1 MKDFFKK
8 TADTIVQ
15 TVRDYPK
22 GYLIVL
28 GVVAGLGA
36 IGWLV

>member
-1 MKDFFKK
+1 MTFLKK
-8 TADTIVQ
+8 AADTIVQ

-28 GVVAGLGA
+28 GVVAFVGL

>member
-1 MKDFFKK
+1 MKAFFQN
-8 TADTIVQ
+8 TGEAIVQ

-22 GYLIVL
+22 GYLAFL
-28 GVVAGLGA
+28 GVVAAVGA

>member
-1 MKDFFKK
+1 MK
-8 TADTIVQ
+8 TYLILAGETIVQ

-28 GVVAGLGA
+28 GVVAVLG
-36 IGWLV
+36 IVF

>member
-1 MKDFFKK
+1 MSVLKK
-8 TADTIVQ
+8 VADTIVQ

-28 GVVAGLGA
+28 GVVAFSGL

>member
-1 MKDFFKK
+1 MKQFLVKSGE
-8 TADTIVQ
+8 TIVQ

-28 GVVAGLGA
+28 GVVAGIGA

>member
-1 MKDFFKK
+1 MTFLKK
-8 TADTIVQ
+8 AADTIVQ

-28 GVVAGLGA
+28 GVVGGFGL

>member
-1 MKDFFKK
+1 MKDFLIKSGE
-8 TADTIVQ
+8 TIVQ

-28 GVVAGLGA
+28 GVVAVLG
-36 IGWLV
+36 IIF